1 MKLFVL
7 LPFTA
12 WFSIVTCRSKNIG
25 DTCPQPRSGL
35 SVSGLSAI
43 VESPTRNILIVGSE
57 ERNPHITTALIKR
70 AVEEEDNLFE
80 LRCFICYIA

>member
-1 MKLFVL
+1 
-7 LPFTA
+7 
-12 WFSIVTCRSKNIG
+12 
-25 DTCPQPRSGL
+25 
-35 SVSGLSAI
+35 VSGLSAI

-70 AVEEEDNLFE
+70 AVEEENNLFE